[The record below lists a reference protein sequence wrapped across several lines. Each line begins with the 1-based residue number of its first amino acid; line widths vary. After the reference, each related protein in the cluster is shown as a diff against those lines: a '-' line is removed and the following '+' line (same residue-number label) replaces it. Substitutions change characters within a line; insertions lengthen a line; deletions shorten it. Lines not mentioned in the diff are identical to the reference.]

1 MLQVMASASRVAAV
15 GICAVLVVAVAAA
28 GGIARTS
35 WDGCT
40 ARSGDVRFRAADG
53 TRLVGHLF
61 GRGPKAIV
69 LAHQSRGDLCQWLWF
84 ARREARRGYRALV
97 FDLRNYGQSQHRQNS
112 TRGFGLDVAAAAK
125 FVRSRGARKVFL
137 VGASLG
143 GSAVIAGGA
152 DARPQVD
159 GVVSVSGAADL
170 VGAIDA
176 AARLQAPALFLAGR
190 LDTAFADDARRLYS
204 ATASGSSSGA
214 STARI
219 WSARAWRPGASSTAS
234 SRRTE
239 AAAIGLEESPRLLDP
254 FEGGAGP
261 GDPVA

>member
-1 MLQVMASASRVAAV
+1 MAWESRLAVA
-15 GICAVLVVAVAAA
+15 GICAVLVAALAA
-28 GGIARTS
+28 GGGSARTS

-69 LAHQSRGDLCQWLWF
+69 LAHQSRGNLCQWLWF
-84 ARREARRGYRALV
+84 AKREARRGYRAFV
-97 FDLRNYGQSQHRQNS
+97 FDLRNYGQSQHRQTS

-137 VGASLG
+137 VGASFG

-152 DARPQVD
+152 EARPPVD

-176 AARLQAPALFLAGR
+176 VRRLQAPVLFLAGR
-190 LDTAFADDARRLYS
+190 FDTAFASDAGRLYS
-204 ATASGSSSGA
+204 AAASADKTIQILERGEHGTDLVGSSPA
-214 STARI
+214 AR
-219 WSARAWRPGASSTAS
+219 
-234 SRRTE
+234 
-239 AAAIGLEESPRLLDP
+239 RLIDG
-254 FEGGAGP
+254 FFATH
-261 GDPVA
+261 

>member
-1 MLQVMASASRVAAV
+1 MMQVMASASRLAAV
-15 GICAVLVVAVAAA
+15 GICAVLVAAVAAA
-28 GGIARTS
+28 GGGARTS

-69 LAHQSRGDLCQWLWF
+69 LAHQSRGNLCQWLWF
-84 ARREARRGYRALV
+84 ARRAARRGYRAFV
-97 FDLRNYGQSQHRQNS
+97 FDLRNYGQSQHRQSS

-125 FVRSRGARKVFL
+125 LVRSRGARKVFL

-143 GSAVIAGGA
+143 GSAVVAGGA

-204 ATASGSSSGA
+204 ATASADKEIRILERGEHGTDLVGSSLA
-214 STARI
+214 AR
-219 WSARAWRPGASSTAS
+219 
-234 SRRTE
+234 
-239 AAAIGLEESPRLLDP
+239 RLIDG
-254 FEGGAGP
+254 FFATH
-261 GDPVA
+261 

>member
-1 MLQVMASASRVAAV
+1 MLQVMASAFRVAAV
-15 GICAVLVVAVAAA
+15 GICAVLVAAVAAT
-28 GGIARTS
+28 GGGARTS

-40 ARSGDVRFRAADG
+40 GRSGDVRFRSADG

-69 LAHQSRGDLCQWLWF
+69 FAHQRPGDLCQWLWF
-84 ARREARRGYRALV
+84 AKREARRGYRALV
-97 FDLRNYGQSQHRQNS
+97 FDLRNYGQSQHRQTL
-112 TRGFGLDVAAAAK
+112 TRGFGQDVAAAAK

-137 VGASLG
+137 VGASFG

-176 AARLQAPALFLAGR
+176 APRLQAPVLLLAGR
-190 LDTAFADDARRLYS
+190 FDNDFANEARRLYS
-204 ATASGSSSGA
+204 ATASADKEIRILERGEHGTDLVGSSLA
-214 STARI
+214 AR
-219 WSARAWRPGASSTAS
+219 
-234 SRRTE
+234 
-239 AAAIGLEESPRLLDP
+239 RLIDG
-254 FEGGAGP
+254 FFATH
-261 GDPVA
+261 

>member
-1 MLQVMASASRVAAV
+1 
-15 GICAVLVVAVAAA
+15 
-28 GGIARTS
+28 
-35 WDGCT
+35 
-40 ARSGDVRFRAADG
+40 
-53 TRLVGHLF
+53 
-61 GRGPKAIV
+61 
-69 LAHQSRGDLCQWLWF
+69 LCQWLWF
-84 ARREARRGYRALV
+84 ARREARRGYRTLV
-97 FDLRNYGQSQHRQNS
+97 FDLRNYGQSQHRQSS

-143 GSAVIAGGA
+143 GSAVVAGGA

-204 ATASGSSSGA
+204 ATASADKEIRILERGEHGTDLVGSSLA
-214 STARI
+214 AR
-219 WSARAWRPGASSTAS
+219 
-234 SRRTE
+234 
-239 AAAIGLEESPRLLDP
+239 RLIDG
-254 FEGGAGP
+254 FFATH
-261 GDPVA
+261 

>member
-1 MLQVMASASRVAAV
+1 MVLAFRLAAAGIFAGLVAA
-15 GICAVLVVAVAAA
+15 LAAA
-28 GGIARTS
+28 GGSARTS

-69 LAHQSRGDLCQWLWF
+69 FAHQSPGDLCQWLWF
-84 ARREARRGYRALV
+84 AKREARRGYRAVV
-97 FDLRNYGQSQHRQNS
+97 FDLRNYGQSQHRQTS

-137 VGASLG
+137 VGASFG
-143 GSAVIAGGA
+143 GSAVIVGGA

-170 VGAIDA
+170 VGAIEA
-176 AARLQAPALFLAGR
+176 AARLQSPVLFLAGR
-190 LDTAFADDARRLYS
+190 LDTGFADDANRLYA
-204 ATASGSSSGA
+204 ATASPDKAVHILERGEHG
-214 STARI
+214 TDLV
-219 WSARAWRPGASSTAS
+219 ASSPAA
-234 SRRTE
+234 RRLIDGFIATH
-239 AAAIGLEESPRLLDP
+239 
-254 FEGGAGP
+254 
-261 GDPVA
+261 

>member
-1 MLQVMASASRVAAV
+1 MTSTSRLAAA
-15 GICAVLVVAVAAA
+15 GICAVLVVALAPV
-28 GGIARTS
+28 GGNARTS

-69 LAHQSRGDLCQWLWF
+69 FAHQSPGDLCQWLWF
-84 ARREARRGYRALV
+84 AKREARRGYMALV
-97 FDLRNYGQSQHRQNS
+97 FDLRNYGQSQHRQTS

-125 FVRSRGARKVFL
+125 LVRSRGARKVFL
-137 VGASLG
+137 VGASFG
-143 GSAVIAGGA
+143 GSAVIVGGA

-176 AARLQAPALFLAGR
+176 ARRLQAPVLFLAGR
-190 LDTAFADDARRLYS
+190 LDTDFASDARRLY
-204 ATASGSSSGA
+204 AGTASADKAIQILERGEHG
-214 STARI
+214 TDLV
-219 WSARAWRPGASSTAS
+219 ASSPAA
-234 SRRTE
+234 RRLIDGFF
-239 AAAIGLEESPRLLDP
+239 AAH
-254 FEGGAGP
+254 
-261 GDPVA
+261 